1 MSTPITLETVKAEFD
16 HWRQQKKHTQSRIP
30 KALKQKAQAL
40 LAHYSRDE
48 ITKTL
53 KVPEHRLVSW
63 GGSDSSEIKEKS
75 TLAAT
80 VDFVPLSLPPVQ
92 SDVNGA
98 CTLTLNAPHTH
109 GASWSLQ
116 GDFTPAQ
123 LNALVTALIAT
134 PGGQP

>member
-1 MSTPITLETVKAEFD
+1 MSTPITLETVKAEFV
-16 HWRQQKKHTQSRIP
+16 HWRQQKTHTQSRIP

-53 KVPEHRLVSW
+53 KVPEHRLISW
-63 GGSDSSEIKEKS
+63 RGSDSAEIEEES
-75 TLAAT
+75 TLTANM
-80 VDFVPLSLPPVQ
+80 DFVPLSVPPVQ
-92 SDVNGA
+92 PDVNGA
-98 CTLTLNAPHTH
+98 CTLTLKAPHTH

-116 GDFTPAQ
+116 GEFTPAQ